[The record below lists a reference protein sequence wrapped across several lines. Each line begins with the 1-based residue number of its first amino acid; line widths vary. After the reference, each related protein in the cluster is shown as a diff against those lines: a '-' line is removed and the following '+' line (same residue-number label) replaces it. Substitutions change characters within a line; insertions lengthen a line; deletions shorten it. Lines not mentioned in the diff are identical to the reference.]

1 MIPRYS
7 IIISCYREEQSI
19 EEFMTRLVAAIE
31 ASGREI
37 EIVAVN
43 DGSDDGTFAKLS
55 ELLTR
60 YRQVAAVIDLFRNS
74 GQAAGL
80 TAGLSEA
87 RGENFVLLDSDLQ
100 LDPEELP
107 KLLAKFEEGYDIVSG
122 YRLHRRD
129 PLRRRIYSRVAN
141 SIMRKASGADFRDF
155 GCTFK
160 VYDGRL
166 VRAFDL
172 GRQRVLN
179 QIDLVSA
186 AQKTAEVPVSHHPR
200 RYGRS
205 GWSLSRLLDLNTDH
219 MLDLSRRPF
228 QYVAASTA
236 LLALFMI
243 LRVVLDPWI
252 SRVFLSEVSHGLLLN
267 AIVIAMLVTLAVQ
280 ALAGELVLRSFVS
293 LRRNPGYIV
302 REIVRREDVGG
313 G

>member
-7 IIISCYREEQSI
+7 VIISCFREEKSI
-19 EEFMTRLVAAIE
+19 EEFMTRLVATIE

-43 DGSDDGTFAKLS
+43 DGSDDGTFAKLR

-60 YRQVAAVIDLFRNS
+60 YRQIAAVIDLFRNS

-80 TAGLSEA
+80 TAGLSET

-107 KLLAKFEEGYDIVSG
+107 NLLAKFEEGYDVVSG
-122 YRLHRRD
+122 YRRDRRD

-141 SIMRKASGADFRDF
+141 MIVRKASGADFRDF

-172 GRQRVLN
+172 GPQRMLN
-179 QIDLVSA
+179 QIELISA
-186 AQKTAEVPVSHHPR
+186 AQATAEVPVSHHPR

-205 GWSLSRLLDLNTDH
+205 GWSISRLLDLNTEH
-219 MLDLSRRPF
+219 ILDLSRRPF
-228 QYVAASTA
+228 QYVAVSTA
-236 LLALFMI
+236 LLALLMI

-252 SRVFLSEVSHGLLLN
+252 SRVFLNDVSHGLLLN
-267 AIVIAMLVTLAVQ
+267 AIVIAMLVILAVQ

-302 REIVRREDVGG
+302 REIVRRKDVVGG
-313 G
+313 